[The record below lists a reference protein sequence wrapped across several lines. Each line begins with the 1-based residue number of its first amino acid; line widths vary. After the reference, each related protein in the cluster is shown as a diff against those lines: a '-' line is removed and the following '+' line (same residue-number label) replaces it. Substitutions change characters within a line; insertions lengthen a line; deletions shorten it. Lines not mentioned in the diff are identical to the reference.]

1 MTKLILLG
9 LAFYLANV
17 LLAWRVSDRMIFL
30 PPPASYDER
39 RLPIARV
46 NTDDGNAVAVLH
58 LPNPEARFTLL
69 FSHGNAEDL
78 GHLAPF
84 LAELRAAG
92 FAVLAYDY
100 RGYGLSTGGPPT
112 AAGAYRDHAAA
123 YRYATRTLKIPPARI
138 ILHGRSVGT
147 GPAVELAAREPVAGL
162 IVESGFVS
170 AYRVLTRWPLL
181 PFDKFPNLQRMPQV
195 KCPVLVIHGRRD
207 EIIPFWHGQKL
218 YAAAPESKFA
228 LWVDGAG
235 HNDLAAVA
243 WDAYVKALR
252 DFAYALSPTL
262 LPQAGEGKTAV

>member
-9 LAFYLANV
+9 VTIYALNAV
-17 LLAWRVSDRMIFL
+17 LAWLLSDRMIFL

-39 RLPIARV
+39 LGITRV

-58 LPNPEARFTLL
+58 LPNPDARYTLL

-84 LAELRAAG
+84 LAGLRDAG

-100 RGYGLSTGGPPT
+100 RGYGLSTGGPPST
-112 AAGAYRDHAAA
+112 AGSYRDEAAVFRHATQA
-123 YRYATRTLKIPPARI
+123 LKIPPSRI
-138 ILHGRSVGT
+138 ILHGRSVGA
-147 GPAVELAAREPVAGL
+147 GPAVELAVRETVGGL
-162 IVESGFVS
+162 VVESGFVS

-181 PFDKFPNLQRMPQV
+181 PFDKFPNLERMPDV
-195 KCPVLVIHGRRD
+195 RCPVLVIHGRED
-207 EIIPFWHGQKL
+207 GIIPFWHGEKL
-218 YAAAPESKFA
+218 YAAAPAPKRA

-243 WDAYVKALR
+243 WDGYVKALQ
-252 DFAYALSPTL
+252 DFARALE
-262 LPQAGEGKTAV
+262 AGARPIAAPGRGA